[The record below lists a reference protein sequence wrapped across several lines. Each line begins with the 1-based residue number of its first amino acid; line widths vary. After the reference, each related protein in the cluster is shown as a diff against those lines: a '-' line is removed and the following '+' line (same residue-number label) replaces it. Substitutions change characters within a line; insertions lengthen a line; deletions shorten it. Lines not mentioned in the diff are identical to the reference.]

1 MALPALT
8 DGIVVGPASELAGTI
23 QALVGGL
30 VLVWFFITRLSS
42 LPGFSGLLCSHLRFP
57 VVYSIYI

>member
-1 MALPALT
+1 MALPALV
-8 DGIVVGPASELAGTI
+8 DGIVVGPASELDGTV

-30 VLVWFFITRLSS
+30 VLFGFFITRLS
-42 LPGFSGLLCSHLRFP
+42 PFPRFGGLLCSLRFP